1 MNAKEAAEFEASDTF
16 HTILDLRHWDD
27 LGKER
32 EVPATNEK
40 TDYYKGL
47 CKKLLVAQ
55 EQVAVKEIEAQWLK
69 NLRLFLHFPLVI
81 DIIMEHVSNHKK
93 QLFWSALPNWKFCAK
108 GASI

>member
-40 TDYYKGL
+40 TD
-47 CKKLLVAQ
+47 
-55 EQVAVKEIEAQWLK
+55 
-69 NLRLFLHFPLVI
+69 
-81 DIIMEHVSNHKK
+81 
-93 QLFWSALPNWKFCAK
+93 
-108 GASI
+108 

>member
-55 EQVAVKEIEAQWLK
+55 QQVAVKEIETQWKVINNFLDCSIKNHEKSNSFDPHFKLK
-69 NLRLFLHFPLVI
+69 VLFLSI
-81 DIIMEHVSNHKK
+81 VS
-93 QLFWSALPNWKFCAK
+93 WAE
-108 GASI
+108 